1 MFGQCNKEELI
12 GNVVSICRGASPRPI
27 SEYITKDSEGINWI
41 KIGDVSDDS
50 LYITSAE
57 EKITKEG
64 ASKSRLVHKG
74 DFILSNSMS
83 FGRPYILGIDGCV
96 HDGWLILSKFSET
109 FNEIF
114 LYYALKSDYVQNQF
128 RMKVN
133 GATVKNL
140 NSDLVKNTKI
150 KVPPIEKQMEFSNFI
165 EQIDKSK
172 FLLQQI
178 LEKLELLKKSR
189 FIEMF
194 GQCNKEE
201 LIGNVVSIC
210 RGASPRPI
218 SEYITKDSEGI
229 NWIKIGDVSD
239 DSLYITS
246 AEEKITKEGASKSR
260 LVHKG
265 DFILSNSMSFG
276 RPYILGIDG
285 CVHDGWLILSKFSET
300 FNEIFLYYA
309 LKSDYVQNQFRMK
322 VNGATVKNLN
332 SDLVKNTKIKV
343 PPIEKQM
350 EFSNF
355 IEQIDK
361 SKFLLQQI
369 LEKLELLKKSRF
381 IELIGNIQNPKY
393 QLVELNEICEFIKD
407 GTHQTPIYTED
418 RVNGFKFLSS
428 KDVTSQ
434 KINWSNI
441 KYIPKELHEQ
451 LYAKLSPKRGDIL
464 LAKNGTT
471 GVAAVVDSDEIFDIY
486 VSLALLRP
494 KSGVNVSYLCSA
506 LNSEDLK
513 RQFNSS
519 LKGIGVP
526 NLHLREIKKARII
539 FPPIDIQ
546 NKISSITK
554 QIDKSKLIIQK
565 ALEDLVGKV

>member
-1 MFGQCNKEELI
+1 M
-12 GNVVSICRGASPRPI
+12 
-27 SEYITKDSEGINWI
+27 
-41 KIGDVSDDS
+41 S
-50 LYITSAE
+50 L
-57 EKITKEG
+57 
-64 ASKSRLVHKG
+64 L
-74 DFILSNSMS
+74 
-83 FGRPYILGIDGCV
+83 
-96 HDGWLILSKFSET
+96 
-109 FNEIF
+109 
-114 LYYALKSDYVQNQF
+114 
-128 RMKVN
+128 
-133 GATVKNL
+133 
-140 NSDLVKNTKI
+140 
-150 KVPPIEKQMEFSNFI
+150 
-165 EQIDKSK
+165 
-172 FLLQQI
+172 
-178 LEKLELLKKSR
+178 
-189 FIEMF
+189 
-194 GQCNKEE
+194 
-201 LIGNVVSIC
+201 
-210 RGASPRPI
+210 
-218 SEYITKDSEGI
+218 
-229 NWIKIGDVSD
+229 
-239 DSLYITS
+239 
-246 AEEKITKEGASKSR
+246 
-260 LVHKG
+260 
-265 DFILSNSMSFG
+265 
-276 RPYILGIDG
+276 
-285 CVHDGWLILSKFSET
+285 
-300 FNEIFLYYA
+300 
-309 LKSDYVQNQFRMK
+309 
-322 VNGATVKNLN
+322 
-332 SDLVKNTKIKV
+332 
-343 PPIEKQM
+343 
-350 EFSNF
+350 
-355 IEQIDK
+355 
-361 SKFLLQQI
+361 
-369 LEKLELLKKSRF
+369 KSRF

-554 QIDKSKLIIQK
+554 QIDKSKFLLQQILEKLELLKKSRFIEMFGNVATNNKRWEKTKLGNKSVIGSSKRIFANEYTTEGIPFYRSKEIIELGMGEKPSVELYISKKRYQEIKEKFGIPIPGDILMTAVGTIGKFWIVPNSKPFYYKDGNLVYIRTKEFNPLFLKKLLEMLIEKYKVENANGSAYTALTIEKLKDLQIVLPPMTLQKQYEEFHIQIDKSKLIIQK

>member
-1 MFGQCNKEELI
+1 MSLLKSRFIELI
-12 GNVVSICRGASPRPI
+12 GNIQNPKYQLVELNEICEFIKDGTHQTPIYTEDRVNGFKFLSSKDVTSQKINWSNIKYIPKELHEQLYAKLSPKRGDILLAKNGTTGVAAVVDSDEIFDIYVSLALLRPKSGVNVSYLCSALNSEDLKRQFNSSLKGIGVPNLHLREIKKARIIFPPIDIQNKI
-27 SEYITKDSEGINWI
+27 SSITK
-41 KIGDVSDDS
+41 
-50 LYITSAE
+50 
-57 EKITKEG
+57 
-64 ASKSRLVHKG
+64 
-74 DFILSNSMS
+74 
-83 FGRPYILGIDGCV
+83 
-96 HDGWLILSKFSET
+96 
-109 FNEIF
+109 
-114 LYYALKSDYVQNQF
+114 
-128 RMKVN
+128 
-133 GATVKNL
+133 
-140 NSDLVKNTKI
+140 
-150 KVPPIEKQMEFSNFI
+150 
-165 EQIDKSK
+165 QIDKSK

-178 LEKLELLKKSR
+178 LEK
-189 FIEMF
+189 F
-194 GQCNKEE
+194 
-201 LIGNVVSIC
+201 
-210 RGASPRPI
+210 
-218 SEYITKDSEGI
+218 
-229 NWIKIGDVSD
+229 
-239 DSLYITS
+239 
-246 AEEKITKEGASKSR
+246 
-260 LVHKG
+260 
-265 DFILSNSMSFG
+265 
-276 RPYILGIDG
+276 
-285 CVHDGWLILSKFSET
+285 
-300 FNEIFLYYA
+300 
-309 LKSDYVQNQFRMK
+309 
-322 VNGATVKNLN
+322 
-332 SDLVKNTKIKV
+332 
-343 PPIEKQM
+343 
-350 EFSNF
+350 
-355 IEQIDK
+355 
-361 SKFLLQQI
+361 
-369 LEKLELLKKSRF
+369 ELLKKSRF

>member
-1 MFGQCNKEELI
+1 MFGKLGNHHKDWKIAKFENFCEINPNKKSIENIEDSTE
-12 GNVVSICRGASPRPI
+12 VSFIPMAAV
-27 SEYITKDSEGINWI
+27 SEKGEIDTSETKTYSEVKKGFTSFSD
-41 KIGDVSDDS
+41 KDV
-50 LYITSAE
+50 LFA
-57 EKITKEG
+57 KITPCMENGKGAVAEG
-64 ASKSRLVHKG
+64 LKNNLG
-74 DFILSNSMS
+74 
-83 FGRPYILGIDGCV
+83 FGSTEFHVLRPKQELCDSY
-96 HDGWLILSKFSET
+96 W
-109 FNEIF
+109 
-114 LYYALKSDYVQNQF
+114 LYYLMSLPEF
-128 RMKVN
+128 RKKAELNMKGSAGQKRVPAN
-133 GATVKNL
+133 FLAKFEISL
-140 NSDLVKNTKI
+140 
-150 KVPPIEKQMEFSNFI
+150 PPIGLQKVYIDFFN
-165 EQIDKSK
+165 QIDKSK

-178 LEKLELLKKSR
+178 LEKFELLKKSR

-361 SKFLLQQI
+361 SKFNVFQDQTAAQVKVIVVLHH
-369 LEKLELLKKSRF
+369 
-381 IELIGNIQNPKY
+381 
-393 QLVELNEICEFIKD
+393 IC
-407 GTHQTPIYTED
+407 
-418 RVNGFKFLSS
+418 
-428 KDVTSQ
+428 
-434 KINWSNI
+434 
-441 KYIPKELHEQ
+441 
-451 LYAKLSPKRGDIL
+451 
-464 LAKNGTT
+464 
-471 GVAAVVDSDEIFDIY
+471 
-486 VSLALLRP
+486 
-494 KSGVNVSYLCSA
+494 
-506 LNSEDLK
+506 
-513 RQFNSS
+513 
-519 LKGIGVP
+519 
-526 NLHLREIKKARII
+526 
-539 FPPIDIQ
+539 
-546 NKISSITK
+546 
-554 QIDKSKLIIQK
+554 
-565 ALEDLVGKV
+565 

>member
-1 MFGQCNKEELI
+1 M
-12 GNVVSICRGASPRPI
+12 
-27 SEYITKDSEGINWI
+27 
-41 KIGDVSDDS
+41 S
-50 LYITSAE
+50 L
-57 EKITKEG
+57 
-64 ASKSRLVHKG
+64 L
-74 DFILSNSMS
+74 
-83 FGRPYILGIDGCV
+83 
-96 HDGWLILSKFSET
+96 
-109 FNEIF
+109 
-114 LYYALKSDYVQNQF
+114 
-128 RMKVN
+128 
-133 GATVKNL
+133 
-140 NSDLVKNTKI
+140 
-150 KVPPIEKQMEFSNFI
+150 
-165 EQIDKSK
+165 
-172 FLLQQI
+172 
-178 LEKLELLKKSR
+178 
-189 FIEMF
+189 
-194 GQCNKEE
+194 
-201 LIGNVVSIC
+201 
-210 RGASPRPI
+210 
-218 SEYITKDSEGI
+218 
-229 NWIKIGDVSD
+229 
-239 DSLYITS
+239 
-246 AEEKITKEGASKSR
+246 
-260 LVHKG
+260 
-265 DFILSNSMSFG
+265 
-276 RPYILGIDG
+276 
-285 CVHDGWLILSKFSET
+285 
-300 FNEIFLYYA
+300 
-309 LKSDYVQNQFRMK
+309 
-322 VNGATVKNLN
+322 
-332 SDLVKNTKIKV
+332 
-343 PPIEKQM
+343 
-350 EFSNF
+350 
-355 IEQIDK
+355 
-361 SKFLLQQI
+361 
-369 LEKLELLKKSRF
+369 KSRF

-546 NKISSITK
+546 NKISSITEQIDK
-554 QIDKSKLIIQK
+554 SKFLLQQILEKFELLKKSRFIEMFGNVATNNKRWEKTKLGNKSVIGSSKRIFANEYTTEGIPFYRSKEIIELGMGEKPSVELYISKKRYQEIKEKFGIPIPGDILMTAVGTIGKFWIVPNSKPFYYKDGNLVYIRTKEFNPLFLKKLLEMLIEKYKVENANGSAYTALTIEKLKDLQIVLPPMTLQKQYEEFHIQIDKSKLIIQK

>member
-1 MFGQCNKEELI
+1 M
-12 GNVVSICRGASPRPI
+12 
-27 SEYITKDSEGINWI
+27 
-41 KIGDVSDDS
+41 S
-50 LYITSAE
+50 L
-57 EKITKEG
+57 
-64 ASKSRLVHKG
+64 L
-74 DFILSNSMS
+74 
-83 FGRPYILGIDGCV
+83 
-96 HDGWLILSKFSET
+96 
-109 FNEIF
+109 
-114 LYYALKSDYVQNQF
+114 
-128 RMKVN
+128 
-133 GATVKNL
+133 
-140 NSDLVKNTKI
+140 
-150 KVPPIEKQMEFSNFI
+150 
-165 EQIDKSK
+165 
-172 FLLQQI
+172 
-178 LEKLELLKKSR
+178 
-189 FIEMF
+189 
-194 GQCNKEE
+194 
-201 LIGNVVSIC
+201 
-210 RGASPRPI
+210 
-218 SEYITKDSEGI
+218 
-229 NWIKIGDVSD
+229 
-239 DSLYITS
+239 
-246 AEEKITKEGASKSR
+246 
-260 LVHKG
+260 
-265 DFILSNSMSFG
+265 
-276 RPYILGIDG
+276 
-285 CVHDGWLILSKFSET
+285 
-300 FNEIFLYYA
+300 
-309 LKSDYVQNQFRMK
+309 
-322 VNGATVKNLN
+322 
-332 SDLVKNTKIKV
+332 
-343 PPIEKQM
+343 
-350 EFSNF
+350 
-355 IEQIDK
+355 
-361 SKFLLQQI
+361 
-369 LEKLELLKKSRF
+369 KSRF

-441 KYIPKELHEQ
+441 KYIPKKLHEQ

-554 QIDKSKLIIQK
+554 QIDKSKFLLQQILEKFELLKKSRFIEMFGNVATNNKRWEKTKLGNKSVIGSSKRIFANEYTTEGIPFYRSKEIIELGMGEKPSVELYISKKRYQEIKEKFGIPIPGDILMTAVGTIGKFWIVPNSKPFYYKDGNLVYIRTKEFNPLFLKKLLEMLIEKYKVENANGSAYTALTIEKLKDLQIVLPPMTLQKQYEEFHIQIDKSKLIIQK

>member
-1 MFGQCNKEELI
+1 M
-12 GNVVSICRGASPRPI
+12 
-27 SEYITKDSEGINWI
+27 
-41 KIGDVSDDS
+41 S
-50 LYITSAE
+50 L
-57 EKITKEG
+57 
-64 ASKSRLVHKG
+64 SKSRFIEMFGNVATNNKRWKKTKLGNKSVIGSSKRIFANEYTTEGIPFYRSKEIIELGMGEKPSVELYISKKRYQEIKEKFGIPIPGDILMTAVGTIGKFWIVPNSKPFYYKDGNLV
-74 DFILSNSMS
+74 
-83 FGRPYILGIDGCV
+83 YIRT
-96 HDGWLILSKFSET
+96 KE
-109 FNEIF
+109 FNPLF
-114 LYYALKSDYVQNQF
+114 LKKLLE
-128 RMKVN
+128 M
-133 GATVKNL
+133 L
-140 NSDLVKNTKI
+140 
-150 KVPPIEKQMEFSNFI
+150 IEKYKVENANGSAYTALTIEKLKDLQIVLPPMTLQKQYEEFHI
-165 EQIDKSK
+165 QIDKSK
-172 FLLQQI
+172 FLLQKI

-361 SKFLLQQI
+361 SK
-369 LEKLELLKKSRF
+369 
-381 IELIGNIQNPKY
+381 
-393 QLVELNEICEFIKD
+393 LV
-407 GTHQTPIYTED
+407 
-418 RVNGFKFLSS
+418 
-428 KDVTSQ
+428 
-434 KINWSNI
+434 
-441 KYIPKELHEQ
+441 
-451 LYAKLSPKRGDIL
+451 
-464 LAKNGTT
+464 
-471 GVAAVVDSDEIFDIY
+471 
-486 VSLALLRP
+486 
-494 KSGVNVSYLCSA
+494 
-506 LNSEDLK
+506 
-513 RQFNSS
+513 
-519 LKGIGVP
+519 
-526 NLHLREIKKARII
+526 
-539 FPPIDIQ
+539 
-546 NKISSITK
+546 
-554 QIDKSKLIIQK
+554 IQK
-565 ALEDLVGKV
+565 SLEDLVGKS

>member
-178 LEKLELLKKSR
+178 LEK
-189 FIEMF
+189 F
-194 GQCNKEE
+194 
-201 LIGNVVSIC
+201 
-210 RGASPRPI
+210 
-218 SEYITKDSEGI
+218 
-229 NWIKIGDVSD
+229 
-239 DSLYITS
+239 
-246 AEEKITKEGASKSR
+246 
-260 LVHKG
+260 
-265 DFILSNSMSFG
+265 
-276 RPYILGIDG
+276 
-285 CVHDGWLILSKFSET
+285 
-300 FNEIFLYYA
+300 
-309 LKSDYVQNQFRMK
+309 
-322 VNGATVKNLN
+322 
-332 SDLVKNTKIKV
+332 
-343 PPIEKQM
+343 
-350 EFSNF
+350 
-355 IEQIDK
+355 
-361 SKFLLQQI
+361 
-369 LEKLELLKKSRF
+369 ELLKKSRF

>member
-1 MFGQCNKEELI
+1 M
-12 GNVVSICRGASPRPI
+12 
-27 SEYITKDSEGINWI
+27 
-41 KIGDVSDDS
+41 S
-50 LYITSAE
+50 L
-57 EKITKEG
+57 
-64 ASKSRLVHKG
+64 L
-74 DFILSNSMS
+74 
-83 FGRPYILGIDGCV
+83 
-96 HDGWLILSKFSET
+96 
-109 FNEIF
+109 
-114 LYYALKSDYVQNQF
+114 
-128 RMKVN
+128 
-133 GATVKNL
+133 
-140 NSDLVKNTKI
+140 
-150 KVPPIEKQMEFSNFI
+150 
-165 EQIDKSK
+165 
-172 FLLQQI
+172 
-178 LEKLELLKKSR
+178 KSR

-369 LEKLELLKKSRF
+369 LEKFELLKKSRF
-381 IELIGNIQNPKY
+381 IEMFGNVATNNKRWEKTKLGNKSVIGSSKRIFANEYTTEGIPFYRSKEIIE
-393 QLVELNEICEFIKD
+393 LGMGEKPSVELYISKKRYQEIKEKFGI
-407 GTHQTPIYTED
+407 PI
-418 RVNGFKFLSS
+418 
-428 KDVTSQ
+428 
-434 KINWSNI
+434 
-441 KYIPKELHEQ
+441 P
-451 LYAKLSPKRGDIL
+451 GDIL
-464 LAKNGTT
+464 MTAVGT
-471 GVAAVVDSDEIFDIY
+471 
-486 VSLALLRP
+486 
-494 KSGVNVSYLCSA
+494 
-506 LNSEDLK
+506 
-513 RQFNSS
+513 
-519 LKGIGVP
+519 IGKFWIVP
-526 NLHLREIKKARII
+526 NSKPFYYKDGNLVYIRTKEFNPLFLKKLLEMLIEKYKVENANGSAYTALTIEKLKDLQI
-539 FPPIDIQ
+539 VLPPMTLQKQYEEFHI
-546 NKISSITK
+546 

>member
-1 MFGQCNKEELI
+1 M
-12 GNVVSICRGASPRPI
+12 
-27 SEYITKDSEGINWI
+27 
-41 KIGDVSDDS
+41 S
-50 LYITSAE
+50 L
-57 EKITKEG
+57 
-64 ASKSRLVHKG
+64 L
-74 DFILSNSMS
+74 
-83 FGRPYILGIDGCV
+83 
-96 HDGWLILSKFSET
+96 
-109 FNEIF
+109 
-114 LYYALKSDYVQNQF
+114 
-128 RMKVN
+128 
-133 GATVKNL
+133 
-140 NSDLVKNTKI
+140 
-150 KVPPIEKQMEFSNFI
+150 
-165 EQIDKSK
+165 
-172 FLLQQI
+172 
-178 LEKLELLKKSR
+178 
-189 FIEMF
+189 
-194 GQCNKEE
+194 
-201 LIGNVVSIC
+201 
-210 RGASPRPI
+210 
-218 SEYITKDSEGI
+218 
-229 NWIKIGDVSD
+229 
-239 DSLYITS
+239 
-246 AEEKITKEGASKSR
+246 
-260 LVHKG
+260 
-265 DFILSNSMSFG
+265 
-276 RPYILGIDG
+276 
-285 CVHDGWLILSKFSET
+285 
-300 FNEIFLYYA
+300 
-309 LKSDYVQNQFRMK
+309 
-322 VNGATVKNLN
+322 
-332 SDLVKNTKIKV
+332 
-343 PPIEKQM
+343 
-350 EFSNF
+350 
-355 IEQIDK
+355 
-361 SKFLLQQI
+361 
-369 LEKLELLKKSRF
+369 KSRF

-554 QIDKSKLIIQK
+554 QIDKSKFLLQQILEKFELLKSRFIEMFGNVATNNKRWEKTKLGNKSVIGSSKRIFANEYTTEGIPFYRSKEIIELGMGEKPSVELYISKKRYQEIKEKFGIPIPGDILMTAVGTIGKFWIVPNSKPFYYKDGNLVYIRTKEFNPLFLKKLLEMLIEKYKVENANGSAYTALTIEKLKDLQIVLPPMTLQKQYEEFHIQIDKSKLIIQK

>member
-1 MFGQCNKEELI
+1 M
-12 GNVVSICRGASPRPI
+12 
-27 SEYITKDSEGINWI
+27 
-41 KIGDVSDDS
+41 S
-50 LYITSAE
+50 L
-57 EKITKEG
+57 
-64 ASKSRLVHKG
+64 L
-74 DFILSNSMS
+74 
-83 FGRPYILGIDGCV
+83 
-96 HDGWLILSKFSET
+96 
-109 FNEIF
+109 
-114 LYYALKSDYVQNQF
+114 
-128 RMKVN
+128 
-133 GATVKNL
+133 
-140 NSDLVKNTKI
+140 
-150 KVPPIEKQMEFSNFI
+150 
-165 EQIDKSK
+165 
-172 FLLQQI
+172 
-178 LEKLELLKKSR
+178 
-189 FIEMF
+189 
-194 GQCNKEE
+194 
-201 LIGNVVSIC
+201 
-210 RGASPRPI
+210 
-218 SEYITKDSEGI
+218 
-229 NWIKIGDVSD
+229 
-239 DSLYITS
+239 
-246 AEEKITKEGASKSR
+246 
-260 LVHKG
+260 
-265 DFILSNSMSFG
+265 
-276 RPYILGIDG
+276 
-285 CVHDGWLILSKFSET
+285 
-300 FNEIFLYYA
+300 
-309 LKSDYVQNQFRMK
+309 
-322 VNGATVKNLN
+322 
-332 SDLVKNTKIKV
+332 
-343 PPIEKQM
+343 
-350 EFSNF
+350 
-355 IEQIDK
+355 
-361 SKFLLQQI
+361 
-369 LEKLELLKKSRF
+369 KSRF

-554 QIDKSKLIIQK
+554 QIDKSKFLLQQILEKFELLKKSRFIEMFKNSETLRLDQIAEVTMGQSPDSSSYNSVGKGIPFYQGKTEFTDKYIGQPSTWCTSPTRIAKENDILMSVRAPVGNVNIATEECCIGRGLSSIRPQNGFNSEFIFEALEQKKEELENKATGSTFKAINKDIVLSIQIPNTSISIQKEYSNFVKQIDKSKLIIQK

>member
-1 MFGQCNKEELI
+1 M
-12 GNVVSICRGASPRPI
+12 
-27 SEYITKDSEGINWI
+27 
-41 KIGDVSDDS
+41 S
-50 LYITSAE
+50 L
-57 EKITKEG
+57 
-64 ASKSRLVHKG
+64 L
-74 DFILSNSMS
+74 
-83 FGRPYILGIDGCV
+83 
-96 HDGWLILSKFSET
+96 
-109 FNEIF
+109 
-114 LYYALKSDYVQNQF
+114 
-128 RMKVN
+128 
-133 GATVKNL
+133 
-140 NSDLVKNTKI
+140 
-150 KVPPIEKQMEFSNFI
+150 
-165 EQIDKSK
+165 
-172 FLLQQI
+172 
-178 LEKLELLKKSR
+178 
-189 FIEMF
+189 
-194 GQCNKEE
+194 
-201 LIGNVVSIC
+201 
-210 RGASPRPI
+210 
-218 SEYITKDSEGI
+218 
-229 NWIKIGDVSD
+229 
-239 DSLYITS
+239 
-246 AEEKITKEGASKSR
+246 
-260 LVHKG
+260 
-265 DFILSNSMSFG
+265 
-276 RPYILGIDG
+276 
-285 CVHDGWLILSKFSET
+285 
-300 FNEIFLYYA
+300 
-309 LKSDYVQNQFRMK
+309 
-322 VNGATVKNLN
+322 
-332 SDLVKNTKIKV
+332 
-343 PPIEKQM
+343 
-350 EFSNF
+350 
-355 IEQIDK
+355 
-361 SKFLLQQI
+361 
-369 LEKLELLKKSRF
+369 KSRF

-554 QIDKSKLIIQK
+554 QIDKSKFLLQQILEKFELLKKSRFIEMFENKTYKKVEGRNLFKFSSGKFLPIAKRMTSGIPVYGGNGISWYTDETLVSFDTIVIGRVGAYCGNVMLVKGDKWITDNAIYISEFKTKDLKLEFLEKLMESYDFHSFSDRSAQPKITQRPLENQLYIVPPIELQEEYINQIKQIDKSKLIIQK

>member
-1 MFGQCNKEELI
+1 M
-12 GNVVSICRGASPRPI
+12 
-27 SEYITKDSEGINWI
+27 
-41 KIGDVSDDS
+41 S
-50 LYITSAE
+50 L
-57 EKITKEG
+57 
-64 ASKSRLVHKG
+64 L
-74 DFILSNSMS
+74 
-83 FGRPYILGIDGCV
+83 
-96 HDGWLILSKFSET
+96 
-109 FNEIF
+109 
-114 LYYALKSDYVQNQF
+114 
-128 RMKVN
+128 
-133 GATVKNL
+133 
-140 NSDLVKNTKI
+140 
-150 KVPPIEKQMEFSNFI
+150 
-165 EQIDKSK
+165 
-172 FLLQQI
+172 
-178 LEKLELLKKSR
+178 KSR

-381 IELIGNIQNPKY
+381 IEMFKNSETLRLDQIAEVTMGQSPDSSSYNSVGKGIPFYQGKTEFTDKYIGQPSTWCTSPTRIAKENDILMSVRAPVGNVNIATEECCIGRGLSSIRPQNGF
-393 QLVELNEICEFIKD
+393 NSEFIFEALEQKKEELENKATGSTFKAINKD
-407 GTHQTPIYTED
+407 I
-418 RVNGFKFLSS
+418 VLSIQIPN
-428 KDVTSQ
+428 TSISIQ
-434 KINWSNI
+434 KEYSNF
-441 KYIPKELHEQ
+441 
-451 LYAKLSPKRGDIL
+451 
-464 LAKNGTT
+464 
-471 GVAAVVDSDEIFDIY
+471 V
-486 VSLALLRP
+486 
-494 KSGVNVSYLCSA
+494 
-506 LNSEDLK
+506 
-513 RQFNSS
+513 
-519 LKGIGVP
+519 
-526 NLHLREIKKARII
+526 
-539 FPPIDIQ
+539 
-546 NKISSITK
+546 K
-554 QIDKSKLIIQK
+554 QIDKSKFNVFQDQT
-565 ALEDLVGKV
+565 AAQVKVIVVLHHIC